1 MGISTDKN
9 PMRITL
15 SSLSALVSFFMC
27 FDATAANNVCVAP
40 IHPLKAP
47 LELSKHQC
55 EETKKSQACQNL
67 YKEIAESGIRPE
79 EKALRCELENDL
91 SSGQKLAISYISCL
105 KGGIVDGVV
114 APIQVLGT
122 WLGESAAKAVISL
135 KKDADRQQYCD
146 KHPEI
151 KETIYQS
158 YNQSVPALL
167 KLTIPKNLAQ
177 KSCAQIETDLY
188 HESKLIQRRVSAA
201 TDYKQFQKD
210 ASLTVAEKEYLS
222 HVFGNSNLAASNEF
236 SLSKTA
242 DQLLEAYNIR
252 TDCYNLETRM
262 ALRCEILFHL
272 ATGGLG
278 LTKASL
284 SALSGLRVS
293 RFTKEVSSVL
303 QKEGSLRNISEAQK
317 TNILLKATTLTSDE
331 RISAASSLLGRSLSN
346 SESKTLIDAHS
357 IGLKKGTRSYSR
369 AELSQKADT
378 LKAAGFNQEERNL
391 LMRSGVTGEFDDYV
405 KASDLAK
412 KAEQGAISRLT
423 ELEKREIRI
432 HSELKAAGLSEQKR
446 LALEKELETIAK
458 ETQNLREKHFFGDVI
473 GPGTGPV
480 DLARLERQIGFKT
493 REIEVLQANKVPATA
508 LYESR
513 SKSFRE
519 AAEFRAMGGQIQ
531 DAQKHYSMAA
541 DDIAV
546 AVQEKGFTS
555 FQDKVSALRTLQI
568 SGAQKHRDAYE
579 TLLRQIAESPQVKNQ
594 SVQIKNLEFP
604 YPTSNAAVL
613 NSQKDGAWDLAR
625 KVHEQSARIELQRV
639 RNEIAAGSNWEQNSR
654 LNREFESLLAEREK
668 LENALVQNLKAQDR
682 SGNGSAVQ
690 KKLKELIP

>member
-1 MGISTDKN
+1 
-9 PMRITL
+9 MRNL
-15 SSLSALVSFFMC
+15 PASLVWLASFFMY
-27 FDATAANNVCVAP
+27 FNAAATNSCIAP
-40 IHPLKAP
+40 THPLAGP

-55 EETKKSQACQNL
+55 EDTKMSQACQNL
-67 YKEIAESGIRPE
+67 YKEIAEAGAQPE
-79 EKALRCELENDL
+79 EKALRCDIENDL
-91 SSGQKLAISYISCL
+91 STNQKLAVSYISCL
-105 KGGIVDGVV
+105 KGGIVDGLV
-114 APIQVLGT
+114 APIQMLGT
-122 WLGESAAKAVISL
+122 WLGESAAKAVVSL
-135 KKDADRQQYCD
+135 KKDAERQQYCD
-146 KHPEI
+146 QHAEM
-151 KETIYQS
+151 KEKIYQS
-158 YNQSVPALL
+158 YNQGVPTLL
-167 KLTIPKNLAQ
+167 KLSIPKNLSQ

-188 HESKLIQRRVSAA
+188 HESKLVRRRVSAA
-201 TDYKQFQKD
+201 TDHKQFQKN
-210 ASLTVAEKEYLS
+210 ASLTPAEKEYLT
-222 HVFGNSNLAASNEF
+222 HTFGAPDLATSSEL

-262 ALRCEILFHL
+262 ALRCEILFHVATAGL
-272 ATGGLG
+272 AV
-278 LTKASL
+278 TKTSL

-293 RFTKEVSSVL
+293 RFTKEVTSTL
-303 QKEGSLRNISEAQK
+303 RQEGSLRNLNEAQK
-317 TNILLKATTLTSDE
+317 TSLLLKATTLNNDE

-346 SESKTLIDAHS
+346 SESKALIDAHS
-357 IGLKKGTRSYSR
+357 IGLNKGTRSYSR
-369 AELSQKADT
+369 TELSQKADK
-378 LKAAGFNQEERNL
+378 LKSAGFSQEEREL

-412 KAEQGAISRLT
+412 KAEQGAIARLT

-432 HSELKAAGLSEQKR
+432 RSELKATTLSDQKR
-446 LALEKELETIAK
+446 QALEKELETIAK
-458 ETQNLREKHFFGDVI
+458 ETQSLRDKHFFGDVI

-493 REIEVLQANKVPATA
+493 REIEVLEANKVPATT

-513 SKSFRE
+513 SKSLRE

-531 DAQKHYSMAA
+531 DAQKHYALAA
-541 DDIAV
+541 DDIAT
-546 AVQEKGFTS
+546 AVQQKGLS
-555 FQDKVSALRTLQI
+555 NFQDKVSALRTLQI

-594 SVQIKNLEFP
+594 SVQIKSLEFP

-613 NSQKDGAWDLAR
+613 NSQKNGTWDLAR

-639 RNEIAAGSNWEQNSR
+639 RNEITAGSKWEQNSR

-682 SGNGSAVQ
+682 SGNGSTIQ